1 MSLKQAKATGAHR
14 RRPTR
19 PRTAKSSWRSAAP
32 VAAARLTE
40 AARQRAVA
48 PEQAAVHRCDPSDAP
63 ARLWK
68 TAAGAIAGLIAA
80 GAGAAAAADTS
91 GRPGSYSVSAAT
103 RRAVA
108 AAGRKATAGLAAL
121 TSDPGRDSGHNERP
135 RVGDRSAA
143 DSRPQFSSFL
153 TKDRSNFR
161 RNHAPHATLL
171 VSQALGP
178 PGRHGSLRSCM
189 SLVQASA
196 ARGRIHSNR
205 H

>member
-1 MSLKQAKATGAHR
+1 MSLQQAKATGAHR

-68 TAAGAIAGLIAA
+68 TAAGA
-80 GAGAAAAADTS
+80 GAAAAADTS

-108 AAGRKATAGLAAL
+108 AAGRKATAVLAAL
-121 TSDPGRDSGHNERP
+121 TSDPGHDSGHNERP

-143 DSRPQFSSFL
+143 DSRPQFSCFL

-189 SLVQASA
+189 SLVQALA